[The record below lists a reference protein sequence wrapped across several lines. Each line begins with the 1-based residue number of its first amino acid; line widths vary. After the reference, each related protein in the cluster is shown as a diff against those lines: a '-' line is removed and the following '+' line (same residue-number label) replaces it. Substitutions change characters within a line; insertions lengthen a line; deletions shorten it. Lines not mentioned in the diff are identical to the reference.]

1 MMADKLYGIFVNK
14 MQLEYMAEVGIKILS
29 ETNHKR
35 LMELQVEYKNGLID
49 KATLKGIAKDHQSME
64 DIFDQIMQ
72 TYTDDDH
79 LIELDK

>member
-1 MMADKLYGIFVNK
+1 MADKLYAIFLNK
-14 MQLEYMAEVGIKILS
+14 MQLELMAEVGIKILS

-35 LMELQVEYKNGLID
+35 LMELQVEYKNGFID

-64 DIFDQIMQ
+64 DIFDQIMG

>member
-1 MMADKLYGIFVNK
+1 MPNVELS
-14 MQLEYMAEVGIKILS
+14 LS

-64 DIFDQIMQ
+64 DIFDQIME
-72 TYTDDDH
+72 TYADDDH